1 MEQGGESDAVERRS
15 CRQHR
20 RQGVRCVLPTIVES
34 EGGIVPDWE
43 ELIDRL
49 RRRDRAAQMS
59 IYEAYHQPLYLI
71 LLKTLPPATIH
82 HRDCVENGIVDA
94 LRELFDRPEIFDPT
108 RGQSSNPLL
117 TLLVGMARRR
127 TVDCLRRLKKDV
139 LTREPLQ
146 SLDEDY
152 LTEGVGATA
161 QLGDGADSKNDDDPV
176 NSEVFLV
183 SNGAAVADAIEALVI
198 GHISADE
205 FYVRVLIHVE
215 FRLLDELVA
224 RLKPKQFVAWFM
236 KYFADLPVRDIARIL
251 ELTAPGASQSAG

>member
-1 MEQGGESDAVERRS
+1 MSS
-15 CRQHR
+15 
-20 RQGVRCVLPTIVES
+20 
-34 EGGIVPDWE
+34 WE
-43 ELIDRL
+43 DLIDRL

-71 LLKTLPPATIH
+71 LLKSLPPATIH

-94 LRELFDRPEIFDPT
+94 LRELFERPEIFDPT
-108 RGQSSNPLL
+108 RSQSTDPLL

-127 TVDCLRRLKKDV
+127 TVDCLRRLKRDV

-152 LTEGVGATA
+152 LTESIGASA
-161 QLGDGADSKNDDDPV
+161 QLNADDDSKSDDDPV
-176 NSEVFLV
+176 KGDIVHISNSAVVAV
-183 SNGAAVADAIEALVI
+183 SIEALVI
-198 GHISADE
+198 CWITADE
-205 FYVRVLIHVE
+205 FYVNVLIHVE
-215 FRLLDELVA
+215 FRLLDDLVA

-251 ELTAPGASQSAG
+251 ELTEDTVEGLLRRARAGLRGTTDSTTD